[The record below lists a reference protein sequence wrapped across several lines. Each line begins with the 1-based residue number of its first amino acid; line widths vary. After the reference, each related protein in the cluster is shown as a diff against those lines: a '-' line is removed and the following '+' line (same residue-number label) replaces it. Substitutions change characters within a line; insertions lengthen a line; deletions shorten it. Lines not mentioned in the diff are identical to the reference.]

1 MKTRKAIPIYAE
13 KKKTVA
19 IARQAE
25 YYKYYKEN
33 YMFKDISFKARQGGK
48 NSINIAKITKIGINS
63 IKSFYKFKREL

>member
-33 YMFKDISFKARQGGK
+33 YNKKTEEGGPVC
-48 NSINIAKITKIGINS
+48 
-63 IKSFYKFKREL
+63 